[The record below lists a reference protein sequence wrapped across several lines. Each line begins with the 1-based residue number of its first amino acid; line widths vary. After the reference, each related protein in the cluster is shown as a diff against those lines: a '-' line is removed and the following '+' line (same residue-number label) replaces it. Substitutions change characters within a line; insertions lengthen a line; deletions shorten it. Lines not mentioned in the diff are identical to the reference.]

1 MGPVLVNSKSAAENF
16 IKTIFF
22 NNFAPIFDAQ
32 FFTNTS

>member
-1 MGPVLVNSKSAAENF
+1 MGHTLLNSKSAAENF
-16 IKTIFF
+16 IKAIFF